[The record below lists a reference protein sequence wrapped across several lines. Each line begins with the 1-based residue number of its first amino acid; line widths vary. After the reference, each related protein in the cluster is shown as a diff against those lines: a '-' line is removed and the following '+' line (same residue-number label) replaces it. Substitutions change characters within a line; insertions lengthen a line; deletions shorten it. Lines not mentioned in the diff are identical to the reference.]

1 MRLDE
6 QPVFRSY
13 AALQPPDVGSVANV
27 RATNECHVPSRRSCR
42 CCFRVLQARQSLG
55 DCRIPGAASSAN
67 YVQASSWTPRW
78 QVWTQ
83 IERASEWTITAV
95 RCGRLT
101 TNRHGMAR
109 LEQLRLAAR
118 MATTLWDSP
127 FNGLAHREV
136 AVNDEGNGCHAIDGN
151 PCDGFGCDV
160 LPTVADYLVRD
171 QGAIRV
177 PRTQGRITCSR
188 IRTSGAARI
197 TASAI
202 CRAAWPPL
210 PCCHRYPAWLVR
222 SLSFQGCP
230 DR

>member
-1 MRLDE
+1 M
-6 QPVFRSY
+6 
-13 AALQPPDVGSVANV
+13 
-27 RATNECHVPSRRSCR
+27 PSRRSCR

-55 DCRIPGAASSAN
+55 IVEFSEPLPPRITSKLVPGLLAEASLDTN
-67 YVQASSWTPRW
+67 
-78 QVWTQ
+78 
-83 IERASEWTITAV
+83 RAGLGMDDH
-95 RCGRLT
+95 CGQMWSVLT